1 MSLIVKYEDVFQWA
15 PTSKM
20 NKQALIEELK
30 RLRKLVEDQ
39 YWDVQEEIEEFS
51 NHKHQDAEIK
61 EIIKEKKKK
70 NQRLVNQAN
79 AKKPRKITNDQRGAI
94 AKEYKEYIA
103 REGSSYGFY
112 PYIRPILEKIKLD
125 WGRNAIN
132 KVLRE
137 SGLK

>member
-20 NKQALIEELK
+20 NKQALIEEIK
-30 RLRKLVEDQ
+30 TLRNLVEDH
-39 YWDVQEEIEEFS
+39 YWEVQAEIDAFS
-51 NHKHQDAEIK
+51 NHKDQDAEIE

-70 NQRLVNQAN
+70 IRRLVNQAN
-79 AKKPRKITNDQRGAI
+79 AKKPRKIIIDQREAI
-94 AKEYKEYIA
+94 AKEYREYIA
-103 REGSSYGFY
+103 RTGSSYRFY
-112 PYIRPILEKIKLD
+112 PFIKRILEKRNLD
-125 WGRNAIN
+125 WGRSAIN